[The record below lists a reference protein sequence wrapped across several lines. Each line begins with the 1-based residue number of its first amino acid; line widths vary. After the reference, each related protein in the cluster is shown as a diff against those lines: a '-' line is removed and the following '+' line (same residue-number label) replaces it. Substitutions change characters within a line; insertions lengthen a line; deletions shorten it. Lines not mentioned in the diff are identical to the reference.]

1 MAQLSTLGRDE
12 NDESISA
19 STRIKAREKN
29 ASTTAAAGWRHDN
42 CQLSRQLNT
51 LACNPSLVQM
61 LSNAFRWDFYR
72 KKEIIIAFV
81 VYYHCSHGF
90 EYHMNQRYCTAKS
103 MLIFVLHTLRT
114 LLLLFIKF
122 LTNCQS
128 LLLQEFFKKSD
139 GINQMTLECI

>member
-1 MAQLSTLGRDE
+1 MNFSIQFLAGFSHLAQLSTLGRDE
-12 NDESISA
+12 NDESIST

-29 ASTTAAAGWRHDN
+29 ASTTTAAAGWRHDN

-61 LSNAFRWDFYR
+61 LSNAFRWDFLQK

-90 EYHMNQRYCTAKS
+90 EYHMNQRYCTGHCKKCGIIQS
-103 MLIFVLHTLRT
+103 MLIFDFCTLQIT
-114 LLLLFIKF
+114 L
-122 LTNCQS
+122 
-128 LLLQEFFKKSD
+128 
-139 GINQMTLECI
+139 

>member
-1 MAQLSTLGRDE
+1 MVFGYLAQLSTLGRDE

-61 LSNAFRWDFYR
+61 LSKPFRWDFYR

-90 EYHMNQRYCTAKS
+90 EYHMNQRYFTGHCKKCEIIQSTDICFMYFIYFTTA
-103 MLIFVLHTLRT
+103 
-114 LLLLFIKF
+114 LFY
-122 LTNCQS
+122 
-128 LLLQEFFKKSD
+128 
-139 GINQMTLECI
+139 

>member
-1 MAQLSTLGRDE
+1 MFRQFDEFFNLVFGGFQPFGPILNAGAGRKRRKYFGQHA
-12 NDESISA
+12 NKSPG
-19 STRIKAREKN
+19 KN

-61 LSNAFRWDFYR
+61 LSKPFRWDFYR

-90 EYHMNQRYCTAKS
+90 EYHMNQRYCTGNCKKRCRIIQS
-103 MLIFVLHTLRT
+103 MLIFDFCT
-114 LLLLFIKF
+114 LLLYHLSK
-122 LTNCQS
+122 
-128 LLLQEFFKKSD
+128 
-139 GINQMTLECI
+139 